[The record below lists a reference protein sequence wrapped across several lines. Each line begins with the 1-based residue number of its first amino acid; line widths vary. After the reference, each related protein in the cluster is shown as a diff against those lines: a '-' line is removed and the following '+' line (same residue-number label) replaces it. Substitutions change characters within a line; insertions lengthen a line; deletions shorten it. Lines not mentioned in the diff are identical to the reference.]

1 MDAALFD
8 AKRARSKEITG
19 LLATGGSEFA
29 DAASCQALI
38 KAIGEEREKAAGFRF
53 AGEMVVNVL
62 DVYPAKDMD
71 PVAFISYAAR
81 ALADF
86 PEIVVAR
93 MADPRTG
100 IARECKFTP
109 TVAEFVQWCE
119 RDEAAMS
126 SAVATAERRLA
137 HISRRE
143 RLARDGLIYDVAPTT
158 RENWSRVSPPFIGV
172 KDRKGEE

>member
-1 MDAALFD
+1 ML
-8 AKRARSKEITG
+8 T
-19 LLATGGSEFA
+19 TGGSEFA
-29 DAASCQALI
+29 DAASCQALV
-38 KAIGEEREKAAGFRF
+38 KAIGEERKKVAGFRF
-53 AGEMVVNVL
+53 AAEMIVEVM
-62 DVYPAKDMD
+62 DVYLGKNVD
-71 PVAFISYAAR
+71 PKSFARFAAE

-86 PEIVVAR
+86 PEIVVFR

-100 IARECKFTP
+100 IARECKFAP

-126 SAVATAERRLA
+126 SALATAERRLA

-158 RENWSRVSPPFIGV
+158 RENWSRISTPFIGV